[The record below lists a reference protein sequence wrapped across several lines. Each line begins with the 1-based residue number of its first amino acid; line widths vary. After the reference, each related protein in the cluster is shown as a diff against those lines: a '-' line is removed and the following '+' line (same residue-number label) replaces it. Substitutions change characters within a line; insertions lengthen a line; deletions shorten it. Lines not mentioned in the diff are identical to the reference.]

1 MEFNELMIADI
12 KGKNQNLE
20 AQLLQNNKDFIQPL
34 NEGQDKDKEDDGLK
48 YEVDPF
54 CDQILNNIAAFRLG

>member
-34 NEGQDKDKEDDGLK
+34 NEG
-48 YEVDPF
+48 
-54 CDQILNNIAAFRLG
+54 